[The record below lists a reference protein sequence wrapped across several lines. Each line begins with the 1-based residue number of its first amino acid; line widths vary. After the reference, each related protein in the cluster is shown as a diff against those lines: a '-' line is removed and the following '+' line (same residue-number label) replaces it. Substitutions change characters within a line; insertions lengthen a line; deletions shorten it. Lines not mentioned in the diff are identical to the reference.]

1 VLQNMTEPAQYIDD
15 GPPEEGDLVWGLGNI
30 GREAG
35 GKTAKEMGYLLRH
48 TRLFDGI
55 VKRISHKNYIA
66 SRKALRNAALTAR
79 PRD

>member
-1 VLQNMTEPAQYIDD
+1 MTNNPAQYIDE
-15 GPPEEGDLVWGLGNI
+15 GPPESESDIVWGLGNI

-66 SRKALRNAALTAR
+66 SKKALRNAALTAR

>member
-1 VLQNMTEPAQYIDD
+1 LT
-15 GPPEEGDLVWGLGNI
+15 NI
-30 GREAG
+30 GRDAG
-35 GKTAKEMGYLLRH
+35 GKTAKEMGYLLKH

-66 SRKALRNAALTAR
+66 SRRLLRNAALTAR